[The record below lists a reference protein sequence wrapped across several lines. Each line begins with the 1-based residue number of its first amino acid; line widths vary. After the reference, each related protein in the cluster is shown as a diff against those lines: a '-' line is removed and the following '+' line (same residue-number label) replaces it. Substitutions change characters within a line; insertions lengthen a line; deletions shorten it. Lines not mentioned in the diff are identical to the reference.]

1 MSNTK
6 WKTGFLKT
14 GLPLEYV
21 TSNILNGKGY
31 SIFGEYPYLRP
42 NENGD
47 YKEFSID
54 IRAHKCLDSNERL
67 FVLDVLLE
75 CKFRQEGTVWIFS
88 PFPSDTMAIGLV
100 HSTEDLVP
108 VRLQGN
114 ALWEFEKNVGYCVSG
129 VELMNNGGGNT
140 DGARHGVFQLR
151 YGMPVL
157 LKNSYEHTLE
167 HIWSAGR
174 YIDFICPIL
183 VTTADLR
190 VIKPN
195 LQLEHFTNA
204 DELDDVSELREAV
217 ILNESP
223 GPQLQG
229 FADSLAEE
237 LVNSRPDL
245 AQRLAALD
253 EVLVGTEWEN
263 RYAPDL
269 DTIKRS
275 FGHSAERVLIVNY
288 KYLDSVL
295 SKLEGALLEDI
306 STEKVYATIDESQKE
321 FSLKLVGSDG
331 DGT

>member
-6 WKTGFLKT
+6 WKNGFLKT

-21 TSNILNGKGY
+21 TSNILNDKGY

-47 YKEFSID
+47 SKEFSID
-54 IRAHKCLDSNERL
+54 IRAHKCLDSDERL
-67 FVLDVLLE
+67 FVLDALIE
-75 CKFRQEGTVWIFS
+75 CKFRQTGTTWIFS
-88 PFPSDTMAIGLV
+88 PFPSDIMSIGLV
-100 HSTEDLVP
+100 HSTEDLAP
-108 VRLQGN
+108 VRLQGH
-114 ALWEFEKNVGYCVSG
+114 ALWEFEKDIGYCVSG

-157 LKNSYEHTLE
+157 LKNAYEHALDHT
-167 HIWSAGR
+167 WSAGR

-190 VIKPN
+190 VIKSN
-195 LQLEHFTNA
+195 LQLEHFTDA
-204 DELDDVSELREAV
+204 EELDDVSDLCEAV

-237 LVNSRPDL
+237 FLNSKPEL
-245 AQRLAALD
+245 AQRLSALD
-253 EVLVGTEWEN
+253 EVLVGKEWEK

-288 KYLDSVL
+288 KHLDDIL
-295 SKLEGALLEDI
+295 SRLEKSLLEDI
-306 STEKVYATIDESQKE
+306 STEKVYALVDENQSE
-321 FSLKLVGSDG
+321 FTLNLATSDE
-331 DGT
+331 DKT

>member
-1 MSNTK
+1 MSDTK

-21 TSNILNGKGY
+21 TSNILNEKDY

-54 IRAHKCLDSNERL
+54 IRAHKCIDNHDRL
-67 FVLDVLLE
+67 YVLDVLIE
-75 CKFRQEGTVWIFS
+75 CKFRQEGTVWVFS
-88 PFPSDTMAIGLV
+88 PFPSNTMAIGLV
-100 HSTEDLVP
+100 HSTENLVP
-108 VRLQGN
+108 VRLQGD
-114 ALWEFEKNVGYCVSG
+114 ALWNFEKNIGYCVSG

-157 LKNSYEHTLE
+157 LKNSYELALDHT
-167 HIWSAGR
+167 WCAGR

-183 VTTADLR
+183 VTTAELR

-195 LQLEHFTNA
+195 LQLEDFTNA
-204 DELDDVSELREAV
+204 DELDDVSEIRAAV
-217 ILNESP
+217 ILNESA

-229 FADSLAEE
+229 FADSLAEK
-237 LVNSRPDL
+237 LISSRPEL
-245 AQRLAALD
+245 SQRLIELSKVLRGD
-253 EVLVGTEWEN
+253 EWIN

-269 DTIKRS
+269 NTIMRS

-288 KYLDSVL
+288 KHLDSIL
-295 SKLEGALLEDI
+295 SKLEEALLEDI
-306 STEKVYATIDESQKE
+306 STEKIYASIDESKDG
-321 FSLKLVGSDG
+321 FSLK
-331 DGT
+331 

>member
-6 WKTGFLKT
+6 WKNGFLKT

-21 TSNILNGKGY
+21 TSNILNEKGF

-42 NENGD
+42 NENGES
-47 YKEFSID
+47 KEFSID
-54 IRAHKCLDSNERL
+54 LRAHKCLDSDDRL
-67 FVLDVLLE
+67 FVLDVLIE
-75 CKFRQEGTVWIFS
+75 CKFRQAGTTWIFS

-108 VRLQGN
+108 VRLQGHE
-114 ALWEFEKNVGYCVSG
+114 LWEFEKEIGSCVSG

-140 DGARHGVFQLR
+140 DGARHGIFQLR

-157 LKNSYEHTLE
+157 LKNAYQHALEHT
-167 HIWSAGR
+167 WSAGR

-190 VIKPN
+190 VIKPD
-195 LQLEHFTNA
+195 LHLERFTEA
-204 DELDDVSELREAV
+204 EELDDVSDLCEAV

-237 LVNSRPDL
+237 FLSSNPEL
-245 AQRLAALD
+245 AQRLSALD
-253 EVLVGTEWEN
+253 EVLIGKEWER
-263 RYAPDL
+263 RYSPDL
-269 DTIKRS
+269 NTIKRS
-275 FGHSAERVLIVNY
+275 FGHCAERVLIVNY
-288 KYLDSVL
+288 KYLNDVL
-295 SKLEGALLEDI
+295 SRLEAALSADI
-306 STEKVYATIDESQKE
+306 ATEKVYALVDENQNE
-321 FSLKLVGSDG
+321 FTLKSFSASEDK
-331 DGT
+331 T